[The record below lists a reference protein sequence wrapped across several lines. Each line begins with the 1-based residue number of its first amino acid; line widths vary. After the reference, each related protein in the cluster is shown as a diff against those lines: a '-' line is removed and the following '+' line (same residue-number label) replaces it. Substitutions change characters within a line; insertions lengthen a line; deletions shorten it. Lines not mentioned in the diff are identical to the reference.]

1 MHNNAALHTLAASQH
16 ALVARRQLTHLGFS
30 RSAIR
35 HRLRSG
41 ALEAVTPRVYRI
53 GGMPET
59 TRQLACAAVLDC
71 VSFAALACE
80 AAVALWEVPGYE
92 LTPPTVISRREGPS
106 PIEHLGPIHTST
118 HLPDHHTTVVDG
130 IPVTYPARTV
140 FDLAGQPGVHPDR
153 LARLIDT
160 LWGRALLNYRVLH
173 VMLEEHAERGRP
185 GTVLMRELLDAR
197 PPDHRP
203 PDSNLEARVHQ
214 IVIEDGQAPLERQ
227 INVGAEHWIGRMD
240 FVDRL
245 ARVIVQVDSDI
256 HHGSVLDAARDEAQ
270 TEALKR
276 AGWIVVRVREHDVW
290 HNKRLVQRQIREA
303 RRDGRR
309 RQAAG

>member
-1 MHNNAALHTLAASQH
+1 MTNNAALHTLAASQH
-16 ALVARRQLTHLGFS
+16 ALVARRQLTQLGFS
-30 RSAIR
+30 RAAIR

-59 TRQLACAAVLDC
+59 PRQLACAAVLDC
-71 VSFAALACE
+71 ASFAVLACD
-80 AAVALWEVPGYE
+80 AAVALWAVPGYE
-92 LTPPTVISRREGPS
+92 LRPPTVISRRES
-106 PIEHLGPIHTST
+106 PCPTEQLGPIHQST
-118 HLPDHHTTVVDG
+118 HLPDHHTTIVDN

-140 FDLAGQPGVHPDR
+140 FDLAGQPGVHPGR

-160 LWGRALLNYRVLH
+160 MWGRALLNYRVLH
-173 VMLEEHAERGRP
+173 VMLEEHAQRGRP
-185 GTVLMRELLDAR
+185 GTVLMRELLEAR

-214 IVIEDGQAPLERQ
+214 IVIEDGQPPLERQ

-240 FVDRL
+240 FVDRK
-245 ARVIVQVDSDI
+245 AHVVVQVDSDI
-256 HHGSVLDAARDEAQ
+256 HHGSVLDPARDAAQ
-270 TEALKR
+270 TRALEQ

-290 HNKRLVQRQIREA
+290 HNKGLVQRQIRDA
-303 RRDGRR
+303 RREGRR
-309 RQAAG
+309 RQAAR